1 MSLIH
6 GRYENICQQMR
17 PGDVIAF
24 GGNSK
29 LSKFINVVTASSVSH
44 VATIYQT
51 STYGDSDKLITH
63 HIAESAKHGKFIGVT
78 FNLLRMKIASY
89 KGNVWWLP
97 LSHESRTTLE
107 SNFQDFHDFIVDQHT
122 KKYDVRQA
130 LRSALEPNSRFS
142 VVNRLK
148 TNSES
153 HRKLFCSELVS
164 ASFKY
169 AGILPHVNSSE
180 ITPADL
186 CRFSIYAPTYVQL
199 KGSQRTIDEFN
210 SKSVPIVFD

>member
-1 MSLIH
+1 
-6 GRYENICQQMR
+6 MR

-24 GGNSK
+24 GGNSN
-29 LSKFINVVTASSVSH
+29 LSKFINHVTDSPVSH

-51 STYGDSDKLITH
+51 SSYGHKNELITH

-97 LSHESRTTLE
+97 LSHESRKILD
-107 SNFQDFHDFIVDQHT
+107 SNYQDFHDFIVDQHT

-142 VVNRLK
+142 LVNKLK
-148 TNSES
+148 TNSEN
-153 HRKLFCSELVS
+153 HKKFFCSELVS

-186 CRFSIYAPTYVQL
+186 CQFKIYAPTYVQL
-199 KGSQRTIDEFN
+199 KGEKRSIEEFN
-210 SKSVPIVFD
+210 SKSVSTPFD